1 MKIDKL
7 IKEKFF
13 FNKNNPFKFIYYFI
27 NKIKSLFAYK
37 KSYSQGSMDLILSQI
52 FKKKINGFYVD
63 VGCQHPIKNNNTYL
77 LYKRG
82 WRGVNIDLDTVNIDL
97 FNFFRPND
105 NNINAAISNK
115 IEVKELFYYHQKSPI
130 NTLDQNISS
139 KQNAKIEK
147 KVKIQT
153 NTLSN
158 ILDKIIIKKIDVLS
172 IDVEGYE
179 LKVLKGLNFEKYRP
193 DVIIVEY
200 LDPDVKKWEIPYNN
214 IANVMRSEIYNFLVV
229 KNYNF
234 VNWVNGDLIFINSSF
249 KN

>member
-37 KSYSQGSMDLILSQI
+37 KSYSQGSIDLILSQI

-200 LDPDVKKWEIPYNN
+200 LDPDANKWEIPYNN